1 MSETRKLGDKT
12 ESKTYSY
19 DANGFMY
26 LASDNSVV
34 SKINFAGG
42 SYKANA
48 YDLVTSL
55 ETSVAG
61 KKLNTS
67 YKYDDALNLIELSYP
82 DSSKADYSY
91 NAL

>member
-1 MSETRKLGDKT
+1 MSLLHLSETRKLGDKT
-12 ESKTYSY
+12 ESKTYTY

-26 LASDNSVV
+26 AASDNGVV
-34 SKINFAGG
+34 TRINYAGI

-61 KKLNTS
+61 KQFNTS
-67 YKYDDALNLIELSYP
+67 YSYDDALNLTKQIPHTPIMY
-82 DSSKADYSY
+82 
-91 NAL
+91 